1 MQLDSVLTQI
11 LWNRVI
17 SVADEAATGLIRTSF
32 SSVVRDFH
40 DFSCGLFDAKG
51 RLLAHSTKTTTAFI
65 GVMPYVMQQFLKH
78 FPPQSLQPGDALVTN
93 DPWMGT
99 GHAYDL
105 CIASPIFYKE
115 SIAGF
120 AICIVHHLD
129 VGGRMATT
137 ESKDMYEEGLRLPM
151 LRLYRGGRFDPAVE
165 AIIRANVREPDK
177 MFGDIRAQIVANNV
191 CAKGLVSMLED
202 YALNEQ
208 SLELLSS
215 EISDRSERSL
225 REKIAVLQDGTYR
238 NEVTLPTIGGVS
250 GIHIAVAV
258 EVRGDEIF
266 IDYEGSS
273 PEVPAAVNVT
283 FNMTRSYSMYPI
295 KLALDPAVPN
305 NEGGFRPVTVRAP
318 EGSLL
323 NCRPPAPTWGRT
335 MVCHNLPE
343 IVFGALANAIPDRIL
358 AGSGATPLVFTYF
371 RARRKDGRTYVG
383 INSSMGGLGA
393 TARADGPSCRGF
405 PYNVGNIPIETVE
418 NDLPIIYL
426 KKELLPDS
434 GGPGRNRGGLG
445 QAFEFEVADG
455 PLGPAGPVVVS
466 IRGSGRKPQSPYPVF
481 GRLGGGVGRGEELTL
496 NGAEIPHG
504 PQQQLKP
511 GDRLRM
517 ALPGGGGY
525 GNPLERDLVR
535 VARDVRQGYVSREAA
550 FSDYGVVIDGVGRVD
565 EESTRIERE
574 KRQGEVRV
582 AESGNSASLS
592 AATSESTSG

>member
-1 MQLDSVLTQI
+1 MQLDPVLTQI
-11 LWNRVI
+11 LWNRVV

-65 GVMPYVMQQFLKH
+65 GVMPYVMQHFLAH
-78 FPPQSLQPGDALVTN
+78 FPPSSLRPGDAMVTN

-105 CIASPIFYKE
+105 CIASPIFHRDT
-115 SIAGF
+115 IAGY

-151 LRLYRGGRFDPAVE
+151 LKLYSGGRFDPAVE

-191 CAKGLVSMLED
+191 CARGLVSMLDD
-202 YALNEQ
+202 YGLDPAD
-208 SLELLSS
+208 LERLSS

-225 REKIAVLQDGTYR
+225 RGKIAELKPGIYR
-238 NEVTLPTIGGVS
+238 NEVTLPAIGGVS
-250 GIHIAVAV
+250 GIRIKVAV
-258 EVRGDEIF
+258 EVKGDSIV
-266 IDYEGSS
+266 IDYDGSS

-295 KLALDPAVPN
+295 KLALDPGVPN
-305 NEGGFRPVTVRAP
+305 NEGSFRPVTVRAR

-323 NCRPPAPTWGRT
+323 NCQPPAPTWGRT

-343 IVFGALANAIPDRIL
+343 IVFGALAQAIPDRIM

-371 RARRKDGRTYVG
+371 RAKRKDGRTYVG

-393 TARADGPSCRGF
+393 TARGDGVSCRGF

-418 NDLPIIYL
+418 NDLPVLYL

-445 QAFEFEVADG
+445 QEFEFEVLGGD
-455 PLGPAGPVVVS
+455 LGPAGPVVVS
-466 IRGSGRKPQSPYPVF
+466 IRGSGRKPDSPYPVF
-481 GRLGGGVGRGEELTL
+481 GRLGGGVGRGESLTL
-496 NGAEIPHG
+496 NGSEIPHG

-525 GNPLERDLVR
+525 GDPLERDVKK
-535 VARDVRQGYVSREAA
+535 VALDVERGYVTREAA
-550 FSDYGVVIDGVGRVD
+550 RADYGVVFLDDGRVD
-565 EESTRIERE
+565 E
-574 KRQGEVRV
+574 
-582 AESGNSASLS
+582 
-592 AATSESTSG
+592 AATQALRAERRAQPKQTAAAQVPLAG